1 MDTPLVSVFC
11 DVYNHEPY
19 LRECL
24 DGIVMQKTN
33 FPIEVIINDDAS
45 TDHSADIIREY
56 ADKYPD
62 LFVPIYQKENLFSK
76 REQSMWSMVEAP
88 RARGKY
94 VAFCEGDDYWTDP
107 LKLQRQVDFL
117 EANPEYSLCFHRVV
131 LSVLQRDGTWKE
143 EPDDV
148 RDLQGR
154 QTIEDLVM
162 NGNQIHTQS
171 VMIRNISVIWDKL
184 AKMGRVLPVDY
195 PLWVLTAEYGDIYK
209 LPDTMA
215 VYRVG
220 SGIWSTNPNFI
231 KLKASE
237 LSMCSR
243 LSMVVS
249 DPHIRQL
256 LESGCDY
263 HTRILCSHYD
273 KEVERCN
280 QVLASHKYR
289 LGAFLLKPVDFY
301 HRVVRKLRRMCK

>member
-1 MDTPLVSVFC
+1 MSTPLVSVFC

-24 DGIVMQKTN
+24 DGFVMQKTN

-56 ADKYPD
+56 AEKYPD
-62 LFVPIYQKENLFSK
+62 LFIPIYQKENQFSK
-76 REQSMWSMVEAP
+76 REHSMWSIIQAP

-117 EANPEYSLCFHRVV
+117 EANPEYSLCFHRIN
-131 LSVLQRDGTWKE
+131 LSICQRGGVQL
-143 EPDDV
+143 PDDE
-148 RDLQGR
+148 RDIQGR
-154 QTIEDLVM
+154 TTIEDLVTM
-162 NGNQIHTQS
+162 GNYIHTPS
-171 VMIRNISVIWDKL
+171 VVIRNIQTIWDKL
-184 AKMGRVLPVDY
+184 YQMGRVLPVDY
-195 PLWVLTAEYGDIYK
+195 PLWVLTAEHGDIYK
-209 LPDTMA
+209 LPETMA

-220 SGIWSTNPNFI
+220 SGIWSTNPNYM

-256 LESGCDY
+256 LESGVDY
-263 HTRILCSHYD
+263 HTRIICSHYD
-273 KEVERCN
+273 KEVERRN
-280 QVLASHKYR
+280 QLLASSKYR
-289 LGAFLLKPVDFY
+289 LGAFLLYPVDFY
-301 HRVVRKLRRMCK
+301 HRVIRKLKRMCK